1 MKNYRGKLVICSM
14 ESRLKIFIKNS
25 SSDINFGTYD
35 LEVKLL
41 ANGGRMFKNR
51 EYKAQLF
58 VDEEKGKLT
67 VVVYDDNSGLEAFK
81 KNVLKSS

>member
-1 MKNYRGKLVICSM
+1 M
-14 ESRLKIFIKNS
+14 ESKLKIFIKNS

-51 EYKAQLF
+51 EYRAQLF

-81 KNVLKSS
+81 KNVLKST